1 MAEAAK
7 VPDSSPTD
15 AVVAAV
21 ERTLSLALTW
31 PAWDGRP
38 CLAEG
43 GGRLFTPNKAIR
55 RLADHLLDHYA
66 EVQALLAG
74 NAPARDGWLGSQ
86 VTLASDWTPFTEGD
100 LNEASERLRRLA
112 RIWVT
117 GLEDVSSEEWDRR
130 RDPNWTLREIVE
142 HVGSAWYAEQVGNIG
157 SPGPGGPGIAQ

>member
-1 MAEAAK
+1 MADEAK
-7 VPDSSPTD
+7 VSDSSPTD

-21 ERTLSLALTW
+21 ERTLALAQTW

-38 CLAEG
+38 FLAEG
-43 GGRLFTPNKAIR
+43 GGRVFTPNKAIR

-74 NAPARDGWLGSQ
+74 RAPERDGWLGSQ
-86 VTLASDWTPFTEGD
+86 VTLASDLTPFTEGD

-117 GLEDVSSEEWDRR
+117 ALADVSSEEWDCP

-142 HVGSAWYAEQVGNIG
+142 HVASTWYAEQVGNIG
-157 SPGPGGPGIAQ
+157 SPGPGNPGPS